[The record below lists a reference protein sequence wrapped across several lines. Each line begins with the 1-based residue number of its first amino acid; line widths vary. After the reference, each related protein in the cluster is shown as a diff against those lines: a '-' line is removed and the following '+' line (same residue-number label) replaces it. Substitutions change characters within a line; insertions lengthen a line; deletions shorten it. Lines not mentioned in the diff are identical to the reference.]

1 MKINDVIVLLWIV
14 FGVIA
19 EGIIINYFYRLG
31 QKSNYHKYSK
41 YFEMVEKYKKRLTKT
56 MDYMTAISQR
66 ANIYETELNKLFT
79 AVEEITDEMAN
90 LDVSKLTAG
99 EVKFRAIMIANA
111 KVIERAEGMEKM
123 HNEMESMSN
132 KIDKIREAAEQ

>member
-1 MKINDVIVLLWIV
+1 MKINDIIVLLWIV

-41 YFEMVEKYKKRLTKT
+41 YFELVEKYKNRLTKT
-56 MDYMTAISQR
+56 IDYMTAISQR

-123 HNEMESMSN
+123 YNEMKSMSN

>member
-1 MKINDVIVLLWIV
+1 MKINDIIVLLWIV

-41 YFEMVEKYKKRLTKT
+41 YFELVEKYKNRLTKT

-66 ANIYETELNKLFT
+66 ANVYETELNKLFT

>member
-1 MKINDVIVLLWIV
+1 MKINDIIVLLWIV

-19 EGIIINYFYRLG
+19 EGMIINYFYRLG

-41 YFEMVEKYKKRLTKT
+41 YFELVEKYKNRLTKT

-79 AVEEITDEMAN
+79 AVEEITDEIAN